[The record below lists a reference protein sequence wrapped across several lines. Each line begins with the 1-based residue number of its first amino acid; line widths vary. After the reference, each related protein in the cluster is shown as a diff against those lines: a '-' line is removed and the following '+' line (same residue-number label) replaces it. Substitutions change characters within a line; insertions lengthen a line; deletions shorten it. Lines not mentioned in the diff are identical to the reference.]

1 RPAGPGEGA
10 TARRLDPDRDRG
22 LQRADGAR
30 GLRRGLLDADL
41 GDRPRLRPAARPSR
55 PGAAARP
62 GPPAA
67 PRRHPGAPAHP
78 RLPRRRVRARRRPRG
93 AAGAYR
99 PRGQPRHLPRRARVA
114 PRPGP
119 PPGGRL
125 LHRLP
130 GRRPAD
136 GRRAG
141 RAARPRGHRV
151 PLHRRHPRLHRVLRP
166 HQLLRRRR
174 RLRATG
180 GDHRGPRRGPRG
192 PPRHS
197 AHLRLGVLPRYHHP
211 RDRRRMMTSTWAL
224 PGLRLSDHTL
234 AVPLDHADPRGA
246 QIDLFARVITAEGGE
261 HRPYLVF
268 LQGGPGSEPPRPV
281 DASSPGCLARALRQ
295 HRVVMLDQR
304 GTGRS
309 TPVGPD
315 TALPEGAIP
324 GAATL
329 REATAAQQAEYLT
342 HFRADAIVADA
353 ELLRE
358 HLGVAS
364 WLLLG
369 QSFGGFT
376 TLRYLSAA
384 AGSVDT
390 ALFTGG
396 LPTVG
401 PGMDEVYATTWQG
414 MIGRSERHWA
424 RFPADRDRFRRLS
437 DAADAGRLRL
447 PDGQRVGVERLRRL
461 GPLLGAS
468 QGAERLHHLLDL
480 DPAAPA

>member
-1 RPAGPGEGA
+1 
-10 TARRLDPDRDRG
+10 
-22 LQRADGAR
+22 
-30 GLRRGLLDADL
+30 
-41 GDRPRLRPAARPSR
+41 
-55 PGAAARP
+55 
-62 GPPAA
+62 
-67 PRRHPGAPAHP
+67 
-78 RLPRRRVRARRRPRG
+78 
-93 AAGAYR
+93 
-99 PRGQPRHLPRRARVA
+99 
-114 PRPGP
+114 
-119 PPGGRL
+119 
-125 LHRLP
+125 
-130 GRRPAD
+130 
-136 GRRAG
+136 
-141 RAARPRGHRV
+141 
-151 PLHRRHPRLHRVLRP
+151 
-166 HQLLRRRR
+166 
-174 RLRATG
+174 
-180 GDHRGPRRGPRG
+180 
-192 PPRHS
+192 
-197 AHLRLGVLPRYHHP
+197 
-211 RDRRRMMTSTWAL
+211 MTSTWAL

-268 LQGGPGSEPPRPV
+268 LQGGPGSEAPRPV
-281 DASSPGCLARALRQ
+281 DASSPGWLARALRE

-384 AGSVDT
+384 AGSIAM

-401 PGMDEVYATTWQG
+401 PGMDDVYATTWQG

-424 RFPADRDRFRRLS
+424 RFPADRDRFRRLA
-437 DAADAGRLRL
+437 DAADAGHLRL

-461 GPLLGAS
+461 GHLLGAS

-480 DPAAPA
+480 DPASPAFAHDLAAALPFGGRNPLYAVIHESCWADGVATRWAADRTMPDAVREDPTLLAGEHIHRDLFAEDPELEIWAEAADLLAEHEWPALYDEAALRAADVPGAAAVYYDDAYVPREFSMATAALLPRLRAWVTSEYEHNGLRASGETVLDHLLDLAAGRRAA